1 MSIRH
6 NNIKFYYYETIYT
19 RISTVNSFHYSNNYI
34 NLINLFTFLIMKIPT
49 ILASKISL
57 SKKEF
62 LFFDL
67 NGNNKITNVK
77 LTNDYKR
84 YKNQYDKV
92 RVISTIKNDL
102 KYTTI

>member
-1 MSIRH
+1 M
-6 NNIKFYYYETIYT
+6 
-19 RISTVNSFHYSNNYI
+19 
-34 NLINLFTFLIMKIPT
+34 IPT
-49 ILASKISL
+49 ILASKIAL

-62 LFFDL
+62 LFFNL
-67 NGNNKITNVK
+67 NENNKITNVK

-92 RVISTIKNDL
+92 RVVSTIKNDL

>member
-1 MSIRH
+1 M
-6 NNIKFYYYETIYT
+6 
-19 RISTVNSFHYSNNYI
+19 
-34 NLINLFTFLIMKIPT
+34 MIPT
-49 ILASKISL
+49 ILASKIAL

-62 LFFDL
+62 LFFNL
-67 NGNNKITNVK
+67 NENNKITNVK

-92 RVISTIKNDL
+92 RVVSTIKNDL